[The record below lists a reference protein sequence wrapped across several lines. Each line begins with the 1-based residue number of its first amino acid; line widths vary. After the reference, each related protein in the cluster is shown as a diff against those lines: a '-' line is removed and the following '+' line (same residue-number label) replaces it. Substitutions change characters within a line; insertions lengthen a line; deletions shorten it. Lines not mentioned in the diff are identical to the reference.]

1 MLEKNSLVPYVIE
14 QTSKGERSY
23 DIFSRLLKD
32 RIIFLGED
40 VNATSASLVIAQL
53 LFLESED
60 PDKEIFLYINSPGGS
75 ITDGMGIVDTMNYIK
90 CPVTTICVG
99 LAASFGAVLLAN
111 GEKGKRFATPNSEI
125 LIHQPLIGGQGG
137 GISGQATE
145 IKIHADHMIR
155 TREKLN
161 KLLSEKTGQPIDVI
175 ERDTERDHYM
185 TAQEALEYGLIDGIM
200 DKRI

>member
-1 MLEKNSLVPYVIE
+1 MERNSLVPYVIE
-14 QTSKGERSY
+14 QTAKGERSY

-40 VNATSASLVIAQL
+40 VNATTASLVIAQL

-60 PDKEIFLYINSPGGS
+60 PDREISLYINSPGGS

-90 CPVTTICVG
+90 CPVSTICVG

-111 GEKGKRFATPNSEI
+111 GEKGKRFATPNAEI
-125 LIHQPLIGGQGG
+125 LIHQPLIGGN
-137 GISGQATE
+137 GIAGQTTE
-145 IKIHADHMIR
+145 IKIQADHMIK

-161 KLLSEKTGQPIDVI
+161 KLLSDKTGQSIETI
-175 ERDTERDHYM
+175 ERDTERDHWM
-185 TAQEALEYGLIDGIM
+185 TAEEALSYGLIDGIM
-200 DKRI
+200 DKRK